1 MAGELG
7 VLTLD
12 MVARTA
18 NFDQPLRRSN
28 QVMSDTGRNVSS
40 VADRIERDTGR
51 MNVAFGSMGGHVK
64 AALAGFT
71 VGTIITMAD
80 GYTQMA
86 ARIRNATEN
95 TAEYNLVQQH
105 LYETANGTYRALS
118 EAQEVYLGLNGGMQ
132 ALGKTTQQ
140 TLAVSDSL
148 SFAFVHNA
156 SRADQ
161 AQSAIDA
168 LSKAMAT
175 QKVDADGWISIVS
188 AADNIID
195 DLAQTTGKSAIEI
208 RKLGVQGK
216 ISLDDLLKTLEL
228 TRDKNKELA
237 DAMENSLADGFQKV
251 SNAVTVYVGQANQ
264 ATGATSI
271 MASGLS
277 IFADNIDTVVNG
289 AMVYGAYMA
298 GTYIPVIYASTA
310 AGASKV
316 IQLGQQVVAE
326 NAVIQAERMRAV
338 QSIATA
344 QATLTALAAEK
355 ALEAQRLAS
364 QINAQGRM
372 ASVTR
377 MAELRRIETQVT
389 RELTVAETAL
399 AAAQGRSAVAGG
411 AILGMLGGP
420 VGIGLTVA
428 TVAAGYLL
436 MRDNTAEANKELERQ
451 SQVAMQTKDQLLA
464 LEGVKRQGAKDD
476 LSAAFKA
483 QNQSLK
489 ELNYQF
495 NAHVIELQNAYRG
508 NLQITE
514 ISNKVRL
521 GQLSQKDA
529 IEQLNKLDF
538 ITPTQLNQVIDS
550 NKSYEEQRVK
560 AQQTSEALSVYG
572 IKTTLAGNAA
582 SNAAGLIAR
591 NTSEL
596 HSNKEAAESASEA
609 QQKYAQSLADRKYY
623 AEYKRVLME
632 TYGFAEKK
640 ANEYAEAQKQ
650 AGGAGARI
658 SVDQKNQIGQTLK
671 AEEQLQSLINRRN
684 EAEKKA
690 NQKPRTNKPRDTSE
704 QEANLR
710 EQIIYGSYSRQAQ
723 IHADYLQDVH
733 DINKANFQME
743 TQKYLKMAKD
753 RYDLNNELYQRSLAE
768 NLDSWQW
775 SEKDK
780 AQFTYDTK
788 VIEVS
793 KSNEFEANMKAE
805 KLKSMADEHN
815 HQMGLLD
822 LASER
827 RISDAGESLRS
838 NLNNI
843 EIQYAFER
851 QEIARNFSLSE
862 EEQRKRLDLLE
873 ATHQFDKRK
882 RYESAASAWGGTYAD
897 MTGQSE
903 QYNIDQTRFSRY
915 DESQDLFD
923 SQMALADTAAQREA
937 IWLAHND
944 RMYLIEKNYSDART
958 QLGLQ
963 TMQGVFGGWSNV
975 FKEAL
980 GEQSGFY
987 KAAFIMQKAASIAE
1001 VTMNAPKTFSSTLAS
1016 VSAVP
1021 LIGPYIAPAMAAGA
1035 VALQYA
1041 QVGMLNNVQLGF
1053 YGGGYTGDGGKY
1065 EDAGRVHKGE
1075 VVWSQDDLRA
1085 WGGKEVVESLRT
1097 QRSFTSSSPR
1107 STPKINLGDSSKV
1120 SMHIVINNYSTAEVN
1135 AKQNAD
1141 GTVNIDIVDQ
1151 RIAQSWQ
1158 RLRSGNSN
1166 ESQAIQ
1172 GAFGLAP
1179 SRG

>member
-51 MNVAFGSMGGHVK
+51 MNVAFGSMSGHVK

-80 GYTQMA
+80 SYTQIA

-95 TAEYNLVQQH
+95 TAEYNMVQQH

-195 DLAQTTGKSAIEI
+195 DLAKTTGKSAIEI

-277 IFADNIDTVVNG
+277 VFADNIGTVVNG
-289 AMVYGAYMA
+289 VMVYGAYMA

-316 IQLGQQVVAE
+316 IQLGQQVLAE

-338 QSIATA
+338 QSVATA

-658 SVDQKNQIGQTLK
+658 SADQKTQIGQTLK
-671 AEEQLQSLINRRN
+671 AEEQLQSLINKRN

-690 NQKPRTNKPRDTSE
+690 NQKPKATKKEDKSKEEEQRLKEQIVFQYANREKQIELDLSRQIGEIRKARFEPQATSE
-704 QEANLR
+704 FIQVAENRATLEKQIYLSQKQYEISEFQLTE
-710 EQIIYGSYSRQAQ
+710 EQKLEEKYKINQLLIN
-723 IHADYLQDVH
+723 ADYEMRD
-733 DINKANFQME
+733 DMKDTANKALSDQYQFELGNLE
-743 TQKYLKMAKD
+743 LAK
-753 RYDLNNELYQRSLAE
+753 N
-768 NLDSWQW
+768 
-775 SEKDK
+775 K
-780 AQFTYDTK
+780 
-788 VIEVS
+788 
-793 KSNEFEANMKAE
+793 
-805 KLKSMADEHN
+805 
-815 HQMGLLD
+815 
-822 LASER
+822 
-827 RISDAGESLRS
+827 RISDAGEALRS
-838 NLNNI
+838 ELNNI
-843 EIQYAFER
+843 EIRYAFER

-862 EEQRKRLDLLE
+862 DEQRKRLDLLE

-903 QYNIDQTRFSRY
+903 QYNIEQTRFSRY
-915 DESQDLFD
+915 DESQALFD
-923 SQMALADTAAQREA
+923 SQMALADTAEQREA
-937 IWLAHND
+937 IWQAHHD
-944 RMYLIEKNYSDART
+944 RMQMIESQYQVSSLNLQMGYGENITGALASMFKSISGESSSTYRTMYMAQKMFSLSQAGLNVYKSASDAFANEPGSVWQKMGAAALAT
-958 QLGLQ
+958 IESGTFVSLIQAATPQGFATGGLITGQGSGTSDSIPIMASNKEFMVKASSVQSIGVNNLNYMNKTGLMPQTSQSNSLTNQINIVVNVTDSGVNTSGGSTQDQKQLGQ
-963 TMQGVFGGWSNV
+963 MIGNAVRAVIMKEKRQGG
-975 FKEAL
+975 L
-980 GEQSGFY
+980 
-987 KAAFIMQKAASIAE
+987 
-1001 VTMNAPKTFSSTLAS
+1001 L
-1016 VSAVP
+1016 
-1021 LIGPYIAPAMAAGA
+1021 
-1035 VALQYA
+1035 
-1041 QVGMLNNVQLGF
+1041 
-1053 YGGGYTGDGGKY
+1053 
-1065 EDAGRVHKGE
+1065 
-1075 VVWSQDDLRA
+1075 
-1085 WGGKEVVESLRT
+1085 
-1097 QRSFTSSSPR
+1097 
-1107 STPKINLGDSSKV
+1107 SK
-1120 SMHIVINNYSTAEVN
+1120 
-1135 AKQNAD
+1135 
-1141 GTVNIDIVDQ
+1141 
-1151 RIAQSWQ
+1151 
-1158 RLRSGNSN
+1158 
-1166 ESQAIQ
+1166 
-1172 GAFGLAP
+1172 
-1179 SRG
+1179 

>member
-28 QVMSDTGRNVSS
+28 QVISDTGRNVSS

-195 DLAQTTGKSAIEI
+195 DLAKTTGKSAIEI

-277 IFADNIDTVVNG
+277 VFADNIGTVVNG
-289 AMVYGAYMA
+289 VMVYGAYMA

-338 QSIATA
+338 QSVATA

-399 AAAQGRSAVAGG
+399 AAAQGRTAVTGG
-411 AILGMLGGP
+411 ALLGMLGGP

-428 TVAAGYLL
+428 TVATGYLL

-560 AQQTSEALSVYG
+560 AQQTSDALSVYG

-596 HSNKEAAESASEA
+596 HSNKLAAESASEA

-658 SVDQKNQIGQTLK
+658 SADQKTQIGQTLK
-671 AEEQLQSLINRRN
+671 AEEKLQSLINKRN

-690 NQKPRTNKPRDTSE
+690 NQKPKATKSKDTAAEESR
-704 QEANLR
+704 LR
-710 EQIIYGSYSRQAQ
+710 EQIIYGSYSRLTQM
-723 IHADYLQDVH
+723 HADYMRDVQ
-733 DINKANFQME
+733 DINNAKFGSD
-743 TQKYLKMAKD
+743 TQKYLTLAEQ
-753 RYDLNNELYQRSLAE
+753 RYKYNEELYLRSLTAE
-768 NLDSWQW
+768 MQDFEWSEEYKSNYAYQTKVLEIKESRELEGDLKDVRLQYLDAQHKYELGNLDF
-775 SEKDK
+775 EKRK
-780 AQFTYDTK
+780 
-788 VIEVS
+788 
-793 KSNEFEANMKAE
+793 
-805 KLKSMADEHN
+805 
-815 HQMGLLD
+815 
-822 LASER
+822 
-827 RISDAGESLRS
+827 RISDAGEMFR
-838 NLNNI
+838 NDIQNI
-843 EIQYAFER
+843 DVRYAFER
-851 QEIARNFSLSE
+851 EQIGRNFKITE
-862 EEQRKRLDLLE
+862 EEQRKLIQMSEAAQELE
-873 ATHQFDKRK
+873 KRK

-897 MTGQSE
+897 MTGQSD

-915 DESQDLFD
+915 DESQALFD

-958 QLGLQ
+958 ELGLQ

-1041 QVGMLNNVQLGF
+1041 QVGLLNNVQLGF

-1107 STPKINLGDSSKV
+1107 STPKMNLGDTSKF
-1120 SMHIVINNYSTAEVN
+1120 SMQIVVNNYSTAEVN
-1135 AKQNAD
+1135 AQQNAD
-1141 GTVNIDIVDQ
+1141 GTVTIDIVDQ

-1158 RLRSGNSN
+1158 RLRTGNSN

>member
-51 MNVAFGSMGGHVK
+51 MNVAFGSMSGHVK
-64 AALAGFT
+64 TALAGFT

-80 GYTQMA
+80 SYTQIA

-95 TAEYNLVQQH
+95 TAEYNMVQQH

-195 DLAQTTGKSAIEI
+195 DLAKTTGKSAIEI

-277 IFADNIDTVVNG
+277 VFADNIGTVVNG
-289 AMVYGAYMA
+289 VMVYGAYMA

-316 IQLGQQVVAE
+316 IQLGQQVLAE
-326 NAVIQAERMRAV
+326 NALIQAERMRAV
-338 QSIATA
+338 QSVATA

-399 AAAQGRSAVAGG
+399 AAAQGRTAVTGG

-550 NKSYEEQRVK
+550 NKSYEEQRIK

-596 HSNKEAAESASEA
+596 HSNKLAAESASEA

-623 AEYKRVLME
+623 AEYKRVLIE

-658 SVDQKNQIGQTLK
+658 SADQKTQIGQTLK
-671 AEEQLQSLINRRN
+671 AEEQLQSLINKRN
-684 EAEKKA
+684 EAERKA
-690 NQKPRTNKPRDTSE
+690 NQKPKATKKEDKSKEEEQRLKEQIVFQYANREKQIELDLSRQIGEIRKARFEPQATSE
-704 QEANLR
+704 FIQVAENRAMLEKQIYLSQKQYEISEFQLTE
-710 EQIIYGSYSRQAQ
+710 EQKLEEKYKINQLLIN
-723 IHADYLQDVH
+723 ADYEMRNDMKDTAKKALSDQYQFELGNLELAK
-733 DINKANFQME
+733 NK
-743 TQKYLKMAKD
+743 
-753 RYDLNNELYQRSLAE
+753 
-768 NLDSWQW
+768 
-775 SEKDK
+775 
-780 AQFTYDTK
+780 
-788 VIEVS
+788 
-793 KSNEFEANMKAE
+793 
-805 KLKSMADEHN
+805 
-815 HQMGLLD
+815 
-822 LASER
+822 
-827 RISDAGESLRS
+827 RISDAGEALRS
-838 NLNNI
+838 ELNNI
-843 EIQYAFER
+843 EIRYAFER

-862 EEQRKRLDLLE
+862 DEQRKRLDLLE
-873 ATHQFDKRK
+873 ATHQLDKRK
-882 RYESAASAWGGTYAD
+882 KYDSAASAWGGTYAD
-897 MTGQSE
+897 MMGQSE
-903 QYNIDQTRFSRY
+903 QYNIEQTRFSRY
-915 DESQDLFD
+915 DESQALFD
-923 SQMALADTAAQREA
+923 SQMALADTAEQREA
-937 IWLAHND
+937 IWQAHHD
-944 RMYLIEKNYSDART
+944 RMQMIESQYQVSSLNLQMGYGENITGALASMFKSISGESSSTYRTMYMAQKMFSLSQAGLNVYKSASDAFANEPGSVWQKMGAAALAT
-958 QLGLQ
+958 IESGTFVSLIQAATPQGFATGGLITGQGSGTSDSIPIMASNKEFMMKASSVQSIGVNNLNYMNKTGLMPQTSQSNSLTNQINIVVNVTDSGVNTSGGSTQDQKQLGQ
-963 TMQGVFGGWSNV
+963 MIGNAVRAVIMKEKRQGG
-975 FKEAL
+975 L
-980 GEQSGFY
+980 
-987 KAAFIMQKAASIAE
+987 
-1001 VTMNAPKTFSSTLAS
+1001 L
-1016 VSAVP
+1016 
-1021 LIGPYIAPAMAAGA
+1021 
-1035 VALQYA
+1035 
-1041 QVGMLNNVQLGF
+1041 
-1053 YGGGYTGDGGKY
+1053 
-1065 EDAGRVHKGE
+1065 
-1075 VVWSQDDLRA
+1075 
-1085 WGGKEVVESLRT
+1085 
-1097 QRSFTSSSPR
+1097 
-1107 STPKINLGDSSKV
+1107 SK
-1120 SMHIVINNYSTAEVN
+1120 
-1135 AKQNAD
+1135 
-1141 GTVNIDIVDQ
+1141 
-1151 RIAQSWQ
+1151 
-1158 RLRSGNSN
+1158 
-1166 ESQAIQ
+1166 
-1172 GAFGLAP
+1172 
-1179 SRG
+1179 